1 MDEAVKADRI
11 LVMDSGKIIKE
22 GIPEQI
28 FNDDEIAA
36 SFGMDLPCGVI
47 MAKKLREGGMDIPQE
62 IVTEKD
68 LADYLAG
75 LENDRQAER

>member
-1 MDEAVKADRI
+1 
-11 LVMDSGKIIKE
+11 
-22 GIPEQI
+22 
-28 FNDDEIAA
+28 
-36 SFGMDLPCGVI
+36 MDLPCGVI

-75 LENDRQAER
+75 LESDRQAER